1 LATKNSLKVETVLPM
16 SLPIFDYEKL
26 TITILDTTN
35 GYGVIQCVLGFLVN
49 ECANRQD
56 REYPHI
62 VNLLLSEE
70 AMNFKAMCTALVSPL
85 KIERVDGHRREAI
98 CCSKKAADAILSPP
112 LV

>member
-1 LATKNSLKVETVLPM
+1 
-16 SLPIFDYEKL
+16 
-26 TITILDTTN
+26 
-35 GYGVIQCVLGFLVN
+35 
-49 ECANRQD
+49 
-56 REYPHI
+56 

-98 CCSKKAADAILSPP
+98 CCSKKAADAILSPS